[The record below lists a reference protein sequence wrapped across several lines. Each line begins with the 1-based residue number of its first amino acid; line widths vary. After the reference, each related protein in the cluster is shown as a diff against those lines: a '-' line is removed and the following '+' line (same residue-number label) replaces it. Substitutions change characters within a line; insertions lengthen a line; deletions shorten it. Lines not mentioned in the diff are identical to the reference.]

1 MRFLIFEN
9 YLKNLLYFFMYIIFF
24 FKYVLKLIILYFF
37 KKMSITLYSV
47 FGNYRARAIEVA
59 AEFGGVEINFS
70 NI

>member
-1 MRFLIFEN
+1 
-9 YLKNLLYFFMYIIFF
+9 
-24 FKYVLKLIILYFF
+24 
-37 KKMSITLYSV
+37 MSITLYSV